1 MTRDNPA
8 HLVTFCAEMSRKKK
22 KKEEGEIKHL
32 LNKFHVMGI
41 RWFTAIISFTLRTY
55 IVALVTSYFITINVL
70 FSLTSKIIMK
80 LV

>member
-8 HLVTFCAEMSRKKK
+8 HLVTFCAEMSRQK
-22 KKEEGEIKHL
+22 KKEEEIKHL
-32 LNKFHVMGI
+32 LSKFHVMGI
-41 RWFTAIISFTLRTY
+41 RWFTAIILFTLRTY